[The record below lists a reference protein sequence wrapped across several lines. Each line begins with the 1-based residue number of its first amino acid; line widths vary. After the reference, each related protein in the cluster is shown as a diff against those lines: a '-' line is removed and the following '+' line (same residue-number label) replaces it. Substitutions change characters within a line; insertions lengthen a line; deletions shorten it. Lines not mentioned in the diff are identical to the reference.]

1 MKPAAPLTP
10 SAGTVY
16 FDGDCGFC
24 RAWVDRWSPRLR
36 ARGFAF
42 EPMQSGAS
50 RGVLGLAPGEVPGEM
65 KLVLPDGRT
74 LGGIHAVAALHRPF
88 VWGWPLWLAT
98 RTPGLR
104 QLAEAGYRFIA
115 RRRHRLAAALGLP
128 AQCAVVGATK
138 NPSSHENSAN
148 CRR

>member
-1 MKPAAPLTP
+1 MNLPATP
-10 SAGTVY
+10 PPAAGTVY

-24 RAWVDRWSPRLR
+24 RAWVDRWSPRLG

-42 EPMQSGAS
+42 VPMQTEAA
-50 RGVLGLAPGEVPGEM
+50 RRVLGLAPGEVPAEM

-74 LGGIHAVAALHRPF
+74 LGGIHAVAGLYRPF
-88 VWGWPLWLAT
+88 AWGWPLWLAT

-128 AQCAVVGATK
+128 AQCETAGATK
-138 NPSSHENSAN
+138 IPSCHENSTN
-148 CRR
+148 CRL